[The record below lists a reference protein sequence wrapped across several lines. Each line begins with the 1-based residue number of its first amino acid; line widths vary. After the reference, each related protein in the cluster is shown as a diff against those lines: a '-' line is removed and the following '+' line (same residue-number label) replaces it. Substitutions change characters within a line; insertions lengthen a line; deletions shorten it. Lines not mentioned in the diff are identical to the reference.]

1 MLKSR
6 ILISS
11 VLFIFALTSFS
22 CSSILYKTVYP
33 TLSDGKYDSEFP
45 YRSSS
50 EQLDNIGNTIQ
61 RISSLAFYKAY
72 VFPDGSNH
80 KLKDINDDILDGNST
95 KVSYLD
101 RSSSGTATVI
111 FAEGSTIGLL
121 SCAHVV
127 DFQDT
132 IVTYFANSKGEYSE
146 YVQSVAF
153 KTKQFIFGA
162 GFPENSELNIL
173 AMDREA
179 DLVLLGRK
187 FASQYAHKYPAFTY
201 PFGKAKELEWGS
213 FVYIFG
219 YPLNYKMISQ
229 AIVSSPN
236 MDKSGDFLVN
246 AVVNRGYSGGI
257 VLAVR
262 DGVPNFEL
270 VGIIQWI
277 PEEPETILKPATLKE
292 NLKYNPLVPYKGETF
307 VKEYKVLKYGI
318 TKIISAESI
327 LDFIQRNKEQLKRK
341 GFYLKQIQ

>member
-6 ILISS
+6 ILIAPAIM
-11 VLFIFALTSFS
+11 IFAFTAFS
-22 CSSILYKTVYP
+22 CSSIIYKTVYP
-33 TLSDGKYDSEFP
+33 ALNDGKYDSEFP
-45 YRSSS
+45 YKNSS

-72 VFPDGSNH
+72 VFPDGSYH
-80 KLKDINDDILDGNST
+80 TLKDINDDLLDDNLT
-95 KVSYLD
+95 KVTYLD

-132 IVTYFANSKGEYSE
+132 IVTYFADSKGEYSN
-146 YVQSVAF
+146 YVQSIAF

-173 AMDREA
+173 AIDRDA
-179 DLVLLGRK
+179 DLVFLGRK
-187 FASQYAHKYPAFTY
+187 FASQYTNKYPAFAY
-201 PFGKAKELEWGS
+201 PFGRAKELEWGS
-213 FVYIFG
+213 FVYLFG

-236 MDKSGDFLVN
+236 MDRSGDFLVN

-277 PEEPETILKPATLKE
+277 PEEPETILKPAPLKE
-292 NLKYNPLVPYKGETF
+292 NLKYNPLVPYKGEMY

-327 LDFIQRNKEQLKRK
+327 LDFMKRNKEKLKME